1 MVLKNFDHMISYIA
15 GALNADAAGEN
26 TKVRTTNGS
35 ELSVNLGYTRLE
47 LSNVRICIGNGTQE
61 EDYDDYKMT
70 GSVLGTTFTPVS
82 STTAFDDSTRQWV
95 RTIVVKY
102 ANTLDEDFVVSEWG
116 IWTPATNYTGST
128 LVYSNGSS
136 VCCLLYRELLAE
148 PVTIAANS
156 TATLTFT
163 LKVPHE
169 VNRF

>member
-15 GALNADAAGEN
+15 GASNADAAGEN

-35 ELSVNLGYTRLE
+35 EQSVNLGYARLT
-47 LSNVRICIGNGTQE
+47 LSSDRICIGNGTQE
-61 EDYDDYKMT
+61 EDYDDYKMA
-70 GSVLGTTFTPVS
+70 GNILGTSFTSVS
-82 STTAFDDSTRQWV
+82 STTTFDDATRQWV

-102 ANTLDEDFVVSEWG
+102 ANTSDEDFVVSEWG
-116 IWTPATNYTGST
+116 IWTPANTYSGTTHNYNNSC
-128 LVYSNGSS
+128 SI
-136 VCCLLYRELLAE
+136 CCLLYRELLAE